1 MPSPAALRRDW
12 LRACLGASAWT
23 AWGGAWATWVGSA
36 ALGLATVPWA
46 QAQGMVSGKLLSLR
60 DMLDPIVAGARVVSS
75 GVHIETLILADNGL
89 SVPFRV
95 WVDSP
100 MTVQDHV
107 TDLWLLSQRNP
118 VTVMAKMHMGPHL
131 GRAEFSTRVRLAGG
145 QQLVALAR
153 LSSGEFRY
161 QVADLIVTEAGC
173 VDGS

>member
-1 MPSPAALRRDW
+1 MPGLSALRRDW
-12 LRACLGASAWT
+12 LRASLGVSAGL
-23 AWGGAWATWVGSA
+23 AGRATWLSGLGV
-36 ALGLATVPWA
+36 ALGLAHGSNA

-60 DMLDPIVAGARVVSS
+60 EMLDPIVGGAPVSRT
-75 GVHIETLILADNGL
+75 GVHIETVILADNGL

-100 MTVQDHV
+100 MTAQDHV
-107 TDLWLLSQRNP
+107 THLWLLSQRNP
-118 VTVMAKMHMGPHL
+118 VTVMAKIHVGPHM
-131 GRAEFSTRVRLAGG
+131 GRAEFSTRLRLAGG

-161 QVADLIVTEAGC
+161 ELADLIVTEAGC

>member
-1 MPSPAALRRDW
+1 
-12 LRACLGASAWT
+12 
-23 AWGGAWATWVGSA
+23 VGSA
-36 ALGLATVPWA
+36 ALGLATVPRA

-100 MTVQDHV
+100 MTAQDHV

-118 VTVMAKMHMGPHL
+118 VTVMAKMHMGPHM

>member
-1 MPSPAALRRDW
+1 
-12 LRACLGASAWT
+12 
-23 AWGGAWATWVGSA
+23 VGSA
-36 ALGLATVPWA
+36 ALGLATVPRA

-60 DMLDPIVAGARVVSS
+60 DMLDPIVAGARVVRS
-75 GVHIETLILADNGL
+75 GVHIETLVLADNGL

-100 MTVQDHV
+100 MTAQDHV

-118 VTVMAKMHMGPHL
+118 VTVMAKVHMGPHL

-161 QVADLIVTEAGC
+161 HVADLIVTEAGC

>member
-1 MPSPAALRRDW
+1 
-12 LRACLGASAWT
+12 
-23 AWGGAWATWVGSA
+23 VGSA
-36 ALGLATVPWA
+36 ALGLATVPRA

-60 DMLDPIVAGARVVSS
+60 DMLDPIVVGARVVRS
-75 GVHIETLILADNGL
+75 GVHIETLVLADNGL

-100 MTVQDHV
+100 MTAQDHV

-118 VTVMAKMHMGPHL
+118 VTVMAKMRMGPHL

>member
-1 MPSPAALRRDW
+1 MPSLATPRREW

-23 AWGGAWATWVGSA
+23 AWRGAWTTGVGSA
-36 ALGLATVPWA
+36 ALGLATVPRA

-60 DMLDPIVAGARVVSS
+60 DMLDPIVAGARVVPS

-118 VTVMAKMHMGPHL
+118 VTVMAKMHMGPHM

>member
-1 MPSPAALRRDW
+1 
-12 LRACLGASAWT
+12 
-23 AWGGAWATWVGSA
+23 VGSA
-36 ALGLATVPWA
+36 ALGLATVPRA

-60 DMLDPIVAGARVVSS
+60 DMLDPIVAGARVVRS
-75 GVHIETLILADNGL
+75 GVHIETLVLADNGL

-100 MTVQDHV
+100 MTAQDHV

-118 VTVMAKMHMGPHL
+118 VTVMAKMHLGPHM

>member
-1 MPSPAALRRDW
+1 MASPVTPRRDW
-12 LRACLGASAWT
+12 LQACLGASAWT

-36 ALGLATVPWA
+36 ALGLATVPRA

-60 DMLDPIVAGARVVSS
+60 DMLDPIVVGARVVRS
-75 GVHIETLILADNGL
+75 GVHIETLVLADNGL

-100 MTVQDHV
+100 MTAQDHV

-118 VTVMAKMHMGPHL
+118 VTVMAKMRMGPHL

-161 QVADLIVTEAGC
+161 QVADLIVTDAGC

>member
-1 MPSPAALRRDW
+1 MASPATPRRDW
-12 LRACLGASAWT
+12 LQACLGASAWA

-36 ALGLATVPWA
+36 ALGLATVPRA

-60 DMLDPIVAGARVVSS
+60 DMLDPIVVGARVVRS
-75 GVHIETLILADNGL
+75 GVNIETLVLADNGL

-100 MTVQDHV
+100 MTAQDHV

-118 VTVMAKMHMGPHL
+118 VTVMAKMRMGPHL

>member
-1 MPSPAALRRDW
+1 
-12 LRACLGASAWT
+12 
-23 AWGGAWATWVGSA
+23 VGSA
-36 ALGLATVPWA
+36 ALGLATVPRA

-100 MTVQDHV
+100 MTAQDHV

-118 VTVMAKMHMGPHL
+118 VTVMAKMHLGPHM

>member
-1 MPSPAALRRDW
+1 MPNPAASRRDW
-12 LRACLGASAWT
+12 LRAGLGASVWA
-23 AWGGAWATWVGSA
+23 AGRGAGSRWLGAA
-36 ALGLATVPWA
+36 ALGGFALPRA

-60 DMLDPIVAGARVVSS
+60 EMLDPIVAGAPLVR
-75 GVHIETLILADNGL
+75 GAVHIETLILADNGL

-100 MTVQDHV
+100 MTAQDHV
-107 TDLWLLSQRNP
+107 THLWLLSQRNP
-118 VTVMAKMHMGPHL
+118 VTVMAKVHMGPHL
-131 GRAEFSTRVRLAGG
+131 GRAEISTRVRLAGG

-153 LSSGEFRY
+153 LSTGEFRY

>member
-1 MPSPAALRRDW
+1 
-12 LRACLGASAWT
+12 
-23 AWGGAWATWVGSA
+23 VGSA
-36 ALGLATVPWA
+36 ALGLATVPRA

-100 MTVQDHV
+100 MTSQDHV

-118 VTVMAKMHMGPHL
+118 VTVMAKMHLGPHM

>member
-1 MPSPAALRRDW
+1 MPSPATPRRDW
-12 LRACLGASAWT
+12 LQACLGASAWT
-23 AWGGAWATWVGSA
+23 AWGGAWVGSA
-36 ALGLATVPWA
+36 ALGLATVPRA

-60 DMLDPIVAGARVVSS
+60 DMLDPIVAGARVVRS

-100 MTVQDHV
+100 MTAQDHV

-118 VTVMAKMHMGPHL
+118 VTVMAKMRMGPHL

>member
-1 MPSPAALRRDW
+1 MPSPATPRRDW
-12 LRACLGASAWT
+12 LQACVGASAWT
-23 AWGGAWATWVGSA
+23 AWRGACATWVGSA
-36 ALGLATVPWA
+36 ALGLATVPRA
-46 QAQGMVSGKLLSLR
+46 HAQGMVSGKLLSLR
-60 DMLDPIVAGARVVSS
+60 DMLDPIVAGAPLAR
-75 GVHIETLILADNGL
+75 GAVHIETLILADNGL

-100 MTVQDHV
+100 MTAQDHV

-118 VTVMAKMHMGPHL
+118 VTVMAKVHLGPHL

-153 LSSGEFRY
+153 LSNGEFRY

>member
-1 MPSPAALRRDW
+1 
-12 LRACLGASAWT
+12 
-23 AWGGAWATWVGSA
+23 VGSA
-36 ALGLATVPWA
+36 ALGLATVPRA

-60 DMLDPIVAGARVVSS
+60 DMLDPIVAGARVVRS
-75 GVHIETLILADNGL
+75 GVNIETLVLADNGL

-100 MTVQDHV
+100 MTAQDHV

-118 VTVMAKMHMGPHL
+118 VTVMAKMRMGPHL

>member
-1 MPSPAALRRDW
+1 MPSLATPRREW

-23 AWGGAWATWVGSA
+23 AWGGAWTTGVGSA
-36 ALGLATVPWA
+36 ALGLATVPRA

-60 DMLDPIVAGARVVSS
+60 DMLDPIVAGARVVRS
-75 GVHIETLILADNGL
+75 GVHIETLVLADNGL
-89 SVPFRV
+89 SVTFRV

-100 MTVQDHV
+100 MTAQDHV

-118 VTVMAKMHMGPHL
+118 VTVMAKMRMGPHL

>member
-1 MPSPAALRRDW
+1 MPSPATPRRDW
-12 LRACLGASAWT
+12 LQACLGASAWT
-23 AWGGAWATWVGSA
+23 AWGGAWTTGVGSA
-36 ALGLATVPWA
+36 ALGLATVPRA

-60 DMLDPIVAGARVVSS
+60 DMLDPIVAAAPVVRS

-100 MTVQDHV
+100 MTAQDHV
-107 TDLWLLSQRNP
+107 THLWLLSQRNP
-118 VTVMAKMHMGPHL
+118 VTVMAKVHMGPHL

-153 LSSGEFRY
+153 LSNGEFRY

>member
-1 MPSPAALRRDW
+1 MPNPATPRRDW
-12 LRACLGASAWT
+12 LQACLGASVWT
-23 AWGGAWATWVGSA
+23 AWRGAWTTVVGSA
-36 ALGLATVPWA
+36 ALGLATVPRA

-60 DMLDPIVAGARVVSS
+60 DMLDPIVAGARVVRSD
-75 GVHIETLILADNGL
+75 VHIETLVLADNGL

-100 MTVQDHV
+100 MTAQDHV

-118 VTVMAKMHMGPHL
+118 VTVMAKMRMGSHL

-153 LSSGEFRY
+153 LSNGEFRY

>member
-1 MPSPAALRRDW
+1 MPSLAIPRREW

-23 AWGGAWATWVGSA
+23 AWRGAWTTGVGSA
-36 ALGLATVPWA
+36 ALGLATVPRA

-60 DMLDPIVAGARVVSS
+60 DMLDPIVAGARVVRS
-75 GVHIETLILADNGL
+75 GVNIETLVLADNGL

-100 MTVQDHV
+100 MTAQDHV

-118 VTVMAKMHMGPHL
+118 VTVMAKMRMGPHL

>member
-1 MPSPAALRRDW
+1 MPTPATPRRDW
-12 LRACLGASAWT
+12 LRACLCASAWT
-23 AWGGAWATWVGSA
+23 AWRGAWTTGVGSA
-36 ALGLATVPWA
+36 ALGLSTVPRA

-60 DMLDPIVAGARVVSS
+60 DMIDPIVAGARVVPS

-100 MTVQDHV
+100 MTAQDHV

-118 VTVMAKMHMGPHL
+118 VTVMAKMHLGSHL

>member
-1 MPSPAALRRDW
+1 MPSPATPRRGW
-12 LRACLGASAWT
+12 LRACLSASAWT
-23 AWGGAWATWVGSA
+23 AWRGAWTTGVAGA
-36 ALGLATVPWA
+36 ALGLASMPRA
-46 QAQGMVSGKLLSLR
+46 QAQGMVSGKLLSLSE
-60 DMLDPIVAGARVVSS
+60 MLDPIVAGARVARSA
-75 GVHIETLILADNGL
+75 VHIETLILADNGL

-100 MTVQDHV
+100 MTAQDHV

-131 GRAEFSTRVRLAGG
+131 GRAEFSTRVRVAGG

-161 QVADLIVTEAGC
+161 QVVDLIVTEAGC

>member
-1 MPSPAALRRDW
+1 MPSLATPRREW

-23 AWGGAWATWVGSA
+23 AWRGAWTTGVGSA
-36 ALGLATVPWA
+36 ALGLATLPRA

-60 DMLDPIVAGARVVSS
+60 DMLDPIVAGARVVRS
-75 GVHIETLILADNGL
+75 GVHIETLVLADNGL

-100 MTVQDHV
+100 MTAQDHV

-118 VTVMAKMHMGPHL
+118 VTVMAKMHLGPHM

>member
-1 MPSPAALRRDW
+1 MPSPATPRRDW

-23 AWGGAWATWVGSA
+23 AWRGAWTTGVGSA
-36 ALGLATVPWA
+36 ALGLATVPRA
-46 QAQGMVSGKLLSLR
+46 HAQGMVSGKLLSLR
-60 DMLDPIVAGARVVSS
+60 DMLDPIVAGARVLRS
-75 GVHIETLILADNGL
+75 GVHIETLVLADNGL

-95 WVDSP
+95 SVDSP
-100 MTVQDHV
+100 MTAQDHV

-118 VTVMAKMHMGPHL
+118 VTVMAKMRMGPHL

-153 LSSGEFRY
+153 LSNGEFRY

>member
-1 MPSPAALRRDW
+1 MPSLATPRREW

-23 AWGGAWATWVGSA
+23 AWRGAWTTGVGSA
-36 ALGLATVPWA
+36 ALGLATLPRA

-60 DMLDPIVAGARVVSS
+60 DMLDPIVAGARVVPS

-100 MTVQDHV
+100 
-107 TDLWLLSQRNP
+107 
-118 VTVMAKMHMGPHL
+118 VTVMAKMHLGPHM

>member
-1 MPSPAALRRDW
+1 
-12 LRACLGASAWT
+12 
-23 AWGGAWATWVGSA
+23 VGSA
-36 ALGLATVPWA
+36 ALGLATVPRA

-60 DMLDPIVAGARVVSS
+60 DMLDPIVDGARVVRS
-75 GVHIETLILADNGL
+75 GVNIETLVLADNGL

-118 VTVMAKMHMGPHL
+118 VTVMAKMRMGPHL

-153 LSSGEFRY
+153 LSSGQFRY
-161 QVADLIVTEAGC
+161 ELADLIVTEAGC

>member
-1 MPSPAALRRDW
+1 MPSLATPRREW

-23 AWGGAWATWVGSA
+23 AWRGAWTTGVGSA
-36 ALGLATVPWA
+36 ALGLATVPRA

-60 DMLDPIVAGARVVSS
+60 DMLDPIVAGARVVPS
-75 GVHIETLILADNGL
+75 GVHIETLNLADTGL

-118 VTVMAKMHMGPHL
+118 VTVMAKMHMGPHM